1 MTVFQMIGSNL
12 LHRKLQNSILI
23 LMIVLGVAIAFAA
36 SALYKSADT
45 GMNEAIKRMGADIVI
60 VPNTAEV
67 EGGTLLYGG
76 APVNVYMNQS
86 KLDEIKT
93 IPGFISVSPQF
104 FVHTLSGADCCS
116 IDIPTR
122 VIGIDP
128 ATDTYIKPW
137 LPEAYNGRLP
147 ENSVILGAKNDYAG
161 EPQIKILG
169 KIFDIAAVAGE
180 TGTSIDYSIYM
191 NINTARQLVKDND
204 EFRSMW
210 AKYGQPENLIS
221 VILVRVEES
230 ADINFINEYLAKTGS
245 IKPIIA
251 VDVKK
256 SIQSQMQLLMQI
268 IGTFCFAIIGTI
280 ILQIFSNF
288 YLSMRH
294 RRSEYGTYLALG
306 ASRCKIYT
314 LVVGEAISISV
325 VGGFSGLLAGM
336 LLYRGSCSFLSA
348 LRSYPLVSLSGRE
361 LFISAA
367 IVFIVGVLVTT
378 AASILPAW
386 QAARLDPSSVMT
398 KGEYA

>member
-1 MTVFQMIGSNL
+1 MTLSHMIRSNL

-23 LMIVLGVAIAFAA
+23 IMIAIGVAVAFAA
-36 SALYKSADT
+36 SALYKSADI

-76 APVNVYMNQS
+76 APVNVYMNKS
-86 KLDEIKT
+86 KLDEIKN
-93 IPGFISVSPQF
+93 IPGLVSVSPQF

-122 VIGIDP
+122 VIGIDS
-128 ATDTYIKPW
+128 ATDNYIKPW
-137 LPEAYNGRLP
+137 LPEAFNGSLP

-161 EPQIKILG
+161 EPRIKILG
-169 KIFDIAAVAGE
+169 KIFDVAAVAGE
-180 TGTSIDYSIYM
+180 TGSSIDYSIYM
-191 NINTARQLVKDND
+191 NIDTARQLAKDSD
-204 EFRSMW
+204 WFSSIW
-210 AKYGQPENLIS
+210 AKAGQPDNLIS
-221 VILVRVEES
+221 VILVRLEEG
-230 ADINFINEYLAKTGS
+230 ADINYINEYLAKTGS

-256 SIQSQMQLLMQI
+256 SIQSQLHLLIQI
-268 IGTFCFAIIGTI
+268 IGTLCFTIIGTI
-280 ILQIFSNF
+280 ILQVFASF

-294 RRSEYGTYLALG
+294 RRSEYGIYLALG

-314 LVVGEAISISV
+314 LIIGEAMSISV
-325 VGGFSGLLAGM
+325 VGGFIGLLAGM

-348 LRSYPLVSLSGRE
+348 LRSYPLISLSGSE
-361 LFISAA
+361 LFICAVIIFA
-367 IVFIVGVLVTT
+367 VGVFITT
-378 AASILPAW
+378 VASVLPAW

-398 KGEYA
+398 KGECD